1 MSDEI
6 IKVIDDLAEKF
17 GIVID
22 WGSES
27 ILPYLTDLMNRI
39 VRYEISTSIVWIVI
53 GVIVCVLG
61 IITSFQVHKW
71 CEKYH
76 DDDIYMF
83 LIVTIPVVTIPAVL
97 FGICMIVYQTHDII
111 RCMYIPE
118 AVAYDVFR
126 NMFTNHL

>member
-1 MSDEI
+1 MADEI
-6 IKVIDDLAEKF
+6 IKVIDDLAERF

-22 WGSES
+22 WGSEN

-39 VRYEISTSIVWIVI
+39 VGYEIGTSIVWIVI
-53 GVIVCVLG
+53 GVILCVLG
-61 IITSFQVHKW
+61 IIISFQVPKW
-71 CEKYH
+71 CEKYD
-76 DDDIYMF
+76 DDDICIF
-83 LIVTIPVVTIPAVL
+83 LIVTIPAVL

-118 AVAYDVFR
+118 AVAYDVFS